1 MMQVVKCMSMR
12 NSGLEIKD
20 RQWLKIHIPR
30 AVIGSELVDWLFSR
44 IEGLEDRRNARRYA
58 ATLLKAGFIKHTIEK
73 VSFSEQCYYTFAD
86 PVSLGFFGGE
96 GYSDRSHES

>member
-1 MMQVVKCMSMR
+1 MMQVVKVMSQR

-30 AVIGSELVDWLFSR
+30 AVIGSELVDWLYSH

-58 ATLLKAGFIKHTIEK
+58 ATLLKAGFIRHTIEK
-73 VSFSEQCYYTFAD
+73 VNFSEQCYYTFAD
-86 PVSLGFFGGE
+86 PVSL
-96 GYSDRSHES
+96 D